1 MSLPTTT
8 RPTRALRDLFTTA
21 RGRDRLTGL
30 LMTAP
35 AVALFVVMMVVPLV
49 LSGYLSLTDWDGYTA
64 HPAMVGIDHYRALLN
79 DPEVRQAA
87 WITVLLAVIGTLAVN
102 AVGLALALAISTP
115 SRTNTVL
122 RTVFF
127 YPYVISALIIGFL
140 WSALLSTNGAVN
152 SVLRSAGHAGLPFLS
167 QPGWA
172 LASLIGVVVWSGF
185 GFTLVL
191 YIAGLHTVPASL
203 LEAARIDGAGRW
215 RTLRN
220 VTLPMIAPVVTVNIV
235 LTLVTLLRSYDLVL
249 SLTGG
254 GPAGSTQ
261 TAAYLI
267 LAQSFQ
273 NNALGYGSAQSMVL
287 TVVTGIAALAITFL
301 RRRADE
307 RAGA

>member
-1 MSLPTTT
+1 
-8 RPTRALRDLFTTA
+8 
-21 RGRDRLTGL
+21 
-30 LMTAP
+30 
-35 AVALFVVMMVVPLV
+35 
-49 LSGYLSLTDWDGYTA
+49 
-64 HPAMVGIDHYRALLN
+64 
-79 DPEVRQAA
+79 VRQAA
-87 WITVLLAVIGTLAVN
+87 WITVVLAVIGTLAIN
-102 AVGLALALAISTP
+102 AIGLALALAISAP
-115 SRTNTVL
+115 SRLNTVL

-152 SVLRSAGHAGLPFLS
+152 TLLRSAGHAGLPFLS

-172 LASLIGVVVWSGF
+172 LASLIAVVVWSGF

-191 YIAGLHTVPASL
+191 YIAGLHTVPESL
-203 LEAARIDGAGRW
+203 LEAARIDGAGRF
-215 RTLRN
+215 RTLRS
-220 VTLPMIAPVVTVNIV
+220 VTLPMIAPVVTVNVV

-254 GPAGSTQ
+254 GPAGTTQ

-307 RAGA
+307 RAEA

>member
-1 MSLPTTT
+1 MSLF
-8 RPTRALRDLFTTA
+8 ATA

-35 AVALFVVMMVVPLV
+35 AVALFLVMMVVPLV

-64 HPAMVGIDHYRALLN
+64 HPAMVGFDHYRALLD

-152 SVLRSAGHAGLPFLS
+152 SVLRAAGQAGLPFLS

-215 RTLRN
+215 RTLRS

-235 LTLVTLLRSYDLVL
+235 LTLATLLRSYDLVL

-287 TVVTGIAALAITFL
+287 TVVTGVAALAITFL

>member
-1 MSLPTTT
+1 MTVPST
-8 RPTRALRDLFTTA
+8 RRPVTVLRELFVTA
-21 RGRDRLTGL
+21 RGRDRLTGVI
-30 LMTAP
+30 MTAP
-35 AVALFVVMMVVPLV
+35 AVVLFAVMMLVPLV

-64 HPAMVGIDHYRALLN
+64 HPGMVGLEHYRTLLT

-87 WITVLLAVIGTLAVN
+87 WITALLTVVGTLAINVI
-102 AVGLALALAISTP
+102 GLALALAISAP
-115 SRTNTVL
+115 SRLNTVL

-152 SVLRSAGHAGLPFLS
+152 TLLRSARHTGLPFLS

-172 LASLIGVVVWSGF
+172 LASLIAVVVWSGF

-191 YIAGLHTVPASL
+191 YIAGLHTVPDSL
-203 LEAARIDGAGRW
+203 LEAARIDGAGRF
-215 RTLRN
+215 RTLRS
-220 VTLPMIAPVVTVNIV
+220 VTLPMIAPVVTVNVV

-254 GPAGSTQ
+254 GPAGTTQ

>member
-1 MSLPTTT
+1 
-8 RPTRALRDLFTTA
+8 
-21 RGRDRLTGL
+21 
-30 LMTAP
+30 
-35 AVALFVVMMVVPLV
+35 VPLG

-64 HPAMVGIDHYRALLN
+64 HPGLVGLEHYRTLLH

-87 WITVLLAVIGTLAVN
+87 WITVVLAVIGTLATN
-102 AVGLALALAISTP
+102 ALGLAVALVISAP
-115 SRTNTVL
+115 GRLNTVL

-152 SVLRSAGHAGLPFLS
+152 TLLHSAGHAGLPFLS

-215 RTLRN
+215 RTLRS
-220 VTLPMIAPVVTVNIV
+220 VTLPMIAPVVTVNVV

-254 GPAGSTQ
+254 GPAGTTQ

-273 NNALGYGSAQSMVL
+273 DNALGYGSAQSMVL
-287 TVVTGIAALAITFL
+287 TVVTGIAALAITLL
-301 RRRADE
+301 RRRADDN
-307 RAGA
+307 AGA